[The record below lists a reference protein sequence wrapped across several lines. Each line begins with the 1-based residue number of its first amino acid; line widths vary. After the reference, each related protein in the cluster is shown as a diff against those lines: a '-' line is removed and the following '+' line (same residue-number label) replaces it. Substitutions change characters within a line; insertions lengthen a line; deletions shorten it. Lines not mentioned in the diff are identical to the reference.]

1 MQYTRP
7 HALFRDP
14 LHNTLD
20 KPRTFPLRKHKC
32 QELAE
37 SKYTSA
43 EFVCRKV
50 KRNVSGQ
57 KLVRFKNHVSG
68 RHGATGSTFDP
79 ESRYTLDFLFL
90 RERSYRP
97 PKNRSKESR

>member
-1 MQYTRP
+1 MQYTRS

-37 SKYTSA
+37 SKYTSV

-57 KLVRFKNHVSG
+57 KLVRFKNQVSG

-79 ESRYTLDFLFL
+79 ESR
-90 RERSYRP
+90 
-97 PKNRSKESR
+97 